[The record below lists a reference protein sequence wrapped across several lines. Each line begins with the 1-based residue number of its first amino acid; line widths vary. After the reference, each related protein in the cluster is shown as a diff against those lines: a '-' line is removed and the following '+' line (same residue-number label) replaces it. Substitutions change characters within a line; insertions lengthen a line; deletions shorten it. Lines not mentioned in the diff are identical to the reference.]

1 MLLNAKKCLNVKPDT
16 LRVTPPRGWGA
27 SRHRNSRAMGVMTHR
42 GDGGHPV
49 RVADPLWGGAVC
61 GGHAY
66 LRLPAVPVVAV
77 PPAPGRE
84 GRRDRGRFGIRYD

>member
-1 MLLNAKKCLNVKPDT
+1 
-16 LRVTPPRGWGA
+16 
-27 SRHRNSRAMGVMTHR
+27 MGVMTHR

-66 LRLPAVPVVAV
+66 RPYMYP
-77 PPAPGRE
+77 
-84 GRRDRGRFGIRYD
+84 